1 MNLLAGL
8 EKFGFNVDKV
18 DKDLFKKEAV
28 KPKRP
33 PRPRIEP
40 PQSEKD
46 FLYKKRITCTVCQ
59 DPFEVKI
66 VKSARL
72 RRMEPDFD
80 LRPRYHDIDPV
91 KYDVYSCPHCG
102 YTAMSRYFEHLTKG
116 QINLIKEEICQ
127 NFIFSNEEEPETYDL
142 ESAIMRYKMALF
154 TSITKHARDSEK
166 AYTCLKIAWLYRDLI
181 KELPETTAEEAESK
195 RELEEI
201 QQEFYKEAFEGFQ
214 KAISSEDF
222 PICGMDSYT
231 MDYLMACLAFHFKQ
245 YSYASKAI
253 SNILSSQTAQRRI
266 KDKALDLKTYIVDA
280 IKKETAAK
288 QGNV

>member
-1 MNLLAGL
+1 MNLFSGI
-8 EKFGFNVDKV
+8 EKFGYNVEKV
-18 DKDLFKKEAV
+18 DKELFKKTAK
-28 KPKRP
+28 KPIKSLLP
-33 PRPRIEP
+33 KSDA

-46 FLYKKRITCTVCQ
+46 YLYNKRITCAVCQ

-72 RRMEPDFD
+72 RRMQPDFD
-80 LRPRYHDIDPV
+80 LRPRFHDIDPV

-102 YTAMSRYFEHLTKG
+102 YTAMSRYFDHLTKG
-116 QINLIKEEICQ
+116 QINLIKTEICD
-127 NFIFSNEEEPETYDL
+127 NFVFPNEDEPETYDI
-142 ESAIMRYKMALF
+142 ETAIMRYKMSLF

-181 KELPETTAEEAESK
+181 KELPESTAEEMETKKAV
-195 RELEEI
+195 EEM
-201 QQEFYKEAFEGFQ
+201 QKEFYKEAFEGFQ
-214 KAISSEDF
+214 QAISSEDF

-280 IKKETAAK
+280 IKKETAKK
-288 QGNV
+288 QENA